1 MTFQH
6 ILVAVDPSDPQS
18 WEASLP
24 VAESLARCF
33 SARLTICSVS
43 TDFEALKTGSWWPI
57 AETEKLAISH
67 AKLQS
72 IAASVGKDVS
82 VAVEVATGTVSSGI
96 IDTAERIGAD
106 LIALSSHHHQVA
118 DFLIT
123 PHAERVARKTDCSI
137 LIIREGRK

>member
-6 ILVAVDPSDPQS
+6 ILVAVDLNDPQS

-43 TDFEALKTGSWWPI
+43 TDLEALKTGSWWPI
-57 AETEKLAISH
+57 GEMEELAISH
-67 AKLQS
+67 AKLDS
-72 IAASVGKDVS
+72 IAASVGKDVP

-96 IDTAERIGAD
+96 VDTAERVGAD
-106 LIALSSHHHQVA
+106 LIALSSHHHRVA
-118 DFLIT
+118 DLLISA
-123 PHAERVARKTDCSI
+123 HAERVAHKTDCSI
-137 LIIREGRK
+137 LIIRAGRK